1 MPAFLIETGL
11 KITPMGRAFEYRKAT
26 KMKRWGN
33 MARTFTRIGK
43 QIAIAVK
50 AGGPDIENNPHLR
63 AVVAN
68 AKRENMPKDNVERA
82 IKNAMGKDQKDYKEM
97 VYEGY
102 GPFGIAVL
110 VETATDNT
118 TRTVAN
124 VRSVFN
130 KFGGTLGTSGS
141 LDFMFSHKSVFTIAK
156 KEGMSVEDLIL
167 ELIDFGIDEDVDDDG
182 DELTIYGEFQS
193 FNLIQKYLEEN
204 QYEIKSSEFTRIP
217 TDEKELNAEQRA
229 TIEKMVERLEDD
241 EDVQNVYTNL
251 KPAEDE
257 E

>member
-156 KEGMSVEDLIL
+156 KEGMSVEDLNL
-167 ELIDFGIDEDVDDDG
+167 ELIDFGVDEDVDDDG